1 MFQQAENHTH
11 NIHSSNNKGLANIF
25 QLNNVTKTYEC
36 RGESINAL
44 YDSTLAIDHN
54 DIIALV
60 GPSGSGKTTMLSL
73 LGGMI
78 APTSGEVLFAGRSLY
93 DMSLI
98 RMHRKPRPGF
108 TGTGHEPAHR
118 LP

>member
-1 MFQQAENHTH
+1 V
-11 NIHSSNNKGLANIF
+11 F
-25 QLNNVTKTYEC
+25 QLNNVTKAYEC
-36 RGESINAL
+36 RGQTVNAL
-44 YDSTLAIDHN
+44 NKTSLSIGDN
-54 DIIALV
+54 EFIAVV